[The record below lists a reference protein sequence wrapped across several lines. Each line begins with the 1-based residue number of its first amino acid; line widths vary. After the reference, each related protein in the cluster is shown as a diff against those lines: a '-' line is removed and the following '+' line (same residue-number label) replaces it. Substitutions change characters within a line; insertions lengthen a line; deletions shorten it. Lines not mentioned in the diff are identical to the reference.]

1 MSGRV
6 LAMAE
11 IQTMLGFHILKLLL
25 SPGHCF
31 KLAMNTMSSL
41 GAGVAMLL
49 T

>member
-1 MSGRV
+1 MSGQV
-6 LAMAE
+6 LAE
-11 IQTMLGFHILKLLL
+11 IQTMLGFRIQTLLL

-41 GAGVAMLL
+41 GAGVAMLV